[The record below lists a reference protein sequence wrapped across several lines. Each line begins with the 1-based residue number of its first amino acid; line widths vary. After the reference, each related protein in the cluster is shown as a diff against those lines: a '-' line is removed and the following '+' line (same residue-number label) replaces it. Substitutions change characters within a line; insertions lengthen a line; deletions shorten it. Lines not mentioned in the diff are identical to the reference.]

1 MELTKKL
8 ELINQELELEN
19 KILKNK
25 LLEKNEIIQ
34 NIQKENEK
42 QQEKIKE
49 VLDINKGLREELDTI
64 IYSRSYKIIQKFK
77 KIVKRR

>member
-1 MELTKKL
+1 MERIKELD
-8 ELINQELELEN
+8 LINQELELEN
-19 KILKNK
+19 KILKDK
-25 LLEKNEIIQ
+25 LLEKDEIIQ
-34 NIQKENEK
+34 SIQKENEK